1 MMTRRNF
8 SGRVPPNTGD
18 ELEFR
23 ECNFSQ
29 PMPRD
34 VGGLKRGIILWP
46 GDGRPRTFT
55 RCNLCNAEP
64 PAGST
69 MVECLTVV
77 KAFRVLQT
85 SENVTLDG
93 VVVGAIQTW
102 ADIIYGRQL
111 SGGVY
116 EYKPTPELI
125 AVE

>member
-46 GDGRPRTFT
+46 GDGRPRTFVD
-55 RCNLCNAEP
+55 CNLCNAEP

-69 MVECLTVV
+69 ITGGLSVV

-125 AVE
+125 TVE